1 MTSNERGNWL
11 KFFASI
17 APVFESRFVEPLQSR
32 YPHAEEDPWQ
42 SLGVFLEG
50 YAFEHQGRDPSFSH
64 AAGDVVGELQSTPL
78 AGVATQEVWK
88 RFREKF
94 PNKSRRAGFNI
105 KNNPLAPKHTRYKAK
120 GRSYETTGLS
130 VIEFAQKSIKVK
142 PLVAWAKNGMHDNQT
157 RAIHERLLDI
167 TGVGQK
173 IASLF
178 LRDVAIRDKPT
189 RAPDRY
195 LLQPIDIWVRRCVE
209 RLNPNRDFKK
219 NDIAIAK
226 WITNHALEPEAV
238 NQGMWY
244 FANQV
249 VRSEYRLQAALC
261 DLGSARK
268 LLKEHCRSLQRAA
281 SVWNRAGRVRP

>member
-1 MTSNERGNWL
+1 MGN
-11 KFFASI
+11 S
-17 APVFESRFVEPLQSR
+17 
-32 YPHAEEDPWQ
+32 
-42 SLGVFLEG
+42 
-50 YAFEHQGRDPSFSH
+50 
-64 AAGDVVGELQSTPL
+64 
-78 AGVATQEVWK
+78 
-88 RFREKF
+88 
-94 PNKSRRAGFNI
+94 SRRLWQGWRRRKCGSVFVRNSLTNPAERDSISRIIHSPPSIRDTKRKEDRTRRLGF
-105 KNNPLAPKHTRYKAK
+105 R
-120 GRSYETTGLS
+120 LS
-130 VIEFAQKSIKVK
+130 NLLKKSIKVK